1 MTLSASEVNQLKHAP
16 AQENV
21 LPVIRHR
28 WSPRSFADRDV
39 SPADLKTV
47 FEAARWAASS
57 YNEQPWRFLV
67 GMRNSETYKKIL
79 SILIEFNQQWAR
91 TAPVLIL
98 DLTRTTFTQS
108 GKPNPVA
115 LYDVG
120 AAGGHPLLPGDRSRA
135 VHAPDGGLRPGRSAQ
150 GLQRS
155 RRLYLRRGDRPRLPG
170 RTGRPDQRADAGPG
184 DCPASAQAAQ
194 RTCLV
199 GMGRTGKAGLI
210 YTLILPL
217 FCRR

>member
-1 MTLSASEVNQLKHAP
+1 MRLSASEVNQLKHAP

-39 SPADLKTV
+39 SATDLKTV

-67 GMRNSETYKKIL
+67 GTRNSETYKKIL
-79 SILIEFNQQWAR
+79 STLIEFNQQWAR

-98 DLTRTTFTQS
+98 DLTKTTFTQS

-120 AAGGHPLLPGDRSRA
+120 AAAATLCYQATALGLFTHQMAGFDRDAARKVFNIPEDYIFGAVIALGHQGEPAALANEQMLAQETSPRQRKPLSEIVL
-135 VHAPDGGLRPGRSAQ
+135 SAW
-150 GLQRS
+150 GE
-155 RRLYLRRGDRPRLPG
+155 
-170 RTGRPDQRADAGPG
+170 
-184 DCPASAQAAQ
+184 PAK
-194 RTCLV
+194 LD
-199 GMGRTGKAGLI
+199 
-210 YTLILPL
+210 
-217 FCRR
+217 